1 MSSSA
6 PSHYESTLERLIF
19 EHLTMQQW
27 CEGDKANY
35 SRELGLDVSELKLFI
50 ESTQSDAWARLSALH
65 GGEDVS
71 WKKFSERLAK
81 EIDSRG
87 AIDVLRKGLVDLGVK
102 FNLAFF
108 APAHDL
114 TPENRINYDS
124 NRTTVTRQIKMS
136 ESKEND
142 SIDLVFF
149 LNGIPVATA
158 ELKAQTAGQNVK
170 DAIHQYRFDR
180 KPNDL
185 IFRSRALVN
194 FAIDENDVFMSTQLR
209 GAGTVFLPFNQGS
222 AGGGKAGG
230 KGNPLDPAGEK
241 TRYFW
246 HSVLQR
252 DSWLRI
258 LGTYIHVSHKV
269 DEATGKKTGE
279 KIVVFPRFHQ
289 WHAVESLI
297 AATALIGPGV
307 NRLAQHSA
315 GSGKSNT
322 ISWLAHRLSVLHSPS
337 ELPEDSPLRT
347 KGISSNDPIFDKVIV
362 VTDRRVLDQ
371 QLRDTVSSFD
381 HQPGSIVSVRED
393 AGSKNAQLRSA
404 LETKATRI
412 IITTIQTFPVVA
424 KSATELAGTRFA
436 IIVDEAHSG
445 QSGDT
450 AKDLKLVL
458 GGGNPSESL
467 IAAEEFDTKNS
478 VVEESF
484 EDMLEKSVNAR
495 GKSENITFFAFT
507 ATPRSKTLE
516 LFGEKIIGSDGEP
529 IHVAFHQYSMKQ
541 AIEEKYILDVLKN
554 YTTYKTYYKLANNL
568 GADDLEVPT
577 GKAASALAR
586 YASLHPT
593 NLAQKAEIIVEH
605 FRVNTAKKID
615 GSAKAMVVTRS
626 RLHAVR
632 YKQAIDKYISEK
644 NYKDVRTLVAF
655 SGTVYDPDVPGS
667 EYTEHILNHIKST
680 SIPEEFA
687 KSYQVLIVAE
697 KYQTGFDQPLLHTM
711 YVDKKLNGI
720 AAVQTLSRLNRI
732 HPDKE
737 DTFVLDFVNDAEDIQ
752 EAFRPYFEDTTSVPT
767 DPNILYNLQQRIM
780 SAGVLHSDEVRQAV
794 VGILNAS
801 TAGSS
806 ALKANTDTA
815 VQRWNLLDDESK
827 IDFKSLCRNYVA
839 AYSFLAQIVPFK
851 DVDLEELYYYT
862 KMLERRLLLD
872 NSGGSLDID
881 DSVVLT
887 HLRTQIEAQ
896 NVDLSLNQGSEEPMD
911 PAIVESSGGKKED
924 DTELLSRLIADLNDR
939 FGLNLTDADRIWFEQ
954 QQQHYANDPDLMEV
968 AKANDYDNFE
978 MHFVPLVADGL
989 IERHE
994 ANEDL
999 FKAFFNQ
1006 PDFQRMMTRALSMS
1020 LYNHFNPPK
1029 DGVISGKTHR
1039 LPDGSKV
1046 PTI

>member
-1 MSSSA
+1 MTSDKA
-6 PSHYESTLERLIF
+6 HLESTLEKLIF
-19 EHLTMQQW
+19 EHLTTNGWLPGNSQ
-27 CEGDKANY
+27 NY
-35 SRELGLDVSELKLFI
+35 SRELGLDLSELRLFLQDTQAESLAKLF
-50 ESTQSDAWARLSALH
+50 SLQ
-65 GGEDVS
+65 GGEEIA
-71 WKKFSERLAK
+71 WKKFCDRLTQ
-81 EIDSRG
+81 EIDKRG
-87 AIDVLRKGLVDLGVK
+87 TIDVLRKGIVDLGVK
-102 FNLAFF
+102 FQLSYF
-108 APAHDL
+108 ASANDL
-114 TPENRINYDS
+114 SHINKILYDS
-124 NRTTVTRQIKMS
+124 NRVTLTRQVRMS
-136 ESKEND
+136 ESKVND

-158 ELKAQTAGQNVK
+158 ELKAQSAGQNVK
-170 DAIHQYRFDR
+170 HAINQYRRDR
-180 KPNDL
+180 KPSDL
-185 IFRSRALVN
+185 IFRSRSLVN
-194 FAIDENDVFMSTQLR
+194 FAIDENDVFMATQLK
-209 GAGTVFLPFNQGS
+209 GVSTIFLPFNRGS
-222 AGGGKAGG
+222 AGAGMAGG
-230 KGNPLDPAGEK
+230 SGNPLDPNGEK

-246 HSVLQR
+246 HEVLQR
-252 DSWLRI
+252 DNWLRI
-258 LGTYIHVSHKV
+258 LGSYIHVSYKV

-279 KIVVFPRFHQ
+279 RVIIFPRFHQ
-289 WHAVESLI
+289 WHSVESMLE
-297 AATALIGPGV
+297 ATSKSGPGV

-322 ISWLAHRLSVLHSPS
+322 ISWLAHRLSVLHSPTEVDKS
-337 ELPEDSPLRT
+337 SVLSQ
-347 KGISSNDPIFDKVIV
+347 KGISANEPIFDKVIV

-371 QLRDTVSSFD
+371 QLRDTVASFD
-381 HQPGSIVSVRED
+381 HQPGSIVSVKED
-393 AGSKNAQLRSA
+393 TGSKNVQLREA

-424 KSATELAGTRFA
+424 KSATELSGTRFA

-445 QSGDT
+445 QSGET

-458 GGGNPSESL
+458 SGGSSEEAL
-467 IAAEEFDTKNS
+467 QAAEEFDAVN
-478 VVEESF
+478 VPIEDSF
-484 EDMLEKSVNAR
+484 EALLEKSVSSR

-507 ATPRSKTLE
+507 ATPKSKTLE
-516 LFGEKIIGSDGEP
+516 LFGEKTIGTDGQP
-529 IHVAFHQYSMKQ
+529 VHVAFHQYSMKQ

-568 GADDLEVPT
+568 SENDIEVPK

-632 YKQAIDKYISEK
+632 YKQAIDAYISEK
-644 NYKDVRTLVAF
+644 QYKDVRTLVAF
-655 SGTVYDPDVPGS
+655 SGTVYDPDVKGS
-667 EYTEHILNHIKST
+667 EYTEYLLNHIKST
-680 SIPEEFA
+680 AIPEEFA

-697 KYQTGFDQPLLHTM
+697 KFQTGFDQPLLHTM
-711 YVDKKLNGI
+711 YVDKKLNAI

-737 DTFVLDFVNDAEDIQ
+737 DTFVLDFVNDAEEIQ
-752 EAFRPYFEDTTSVPT
+752 DAFRPYFEETASVPT
-767 DPNILYNLQQRIM
+767 DPNILFNLQQRII
-780 SAGVLHSDEVRQAV
+780 SAGILHKDEIRLAV
-794 VGILNAS
+794 EGILKATTS
-801 TAGSS
+801 GSS

-815 VQRWNLLDDESK
+815 VERWNLLDDESK
-827 IDFKSLCRNYVA
+827 SDFKSLCRNYVA
-839 AYSFLAQIVPFK
+839 AYSFLAQIVPFR
-851 DVDLEELYYYT
+851 DLELEELYYYT
-862 KMLERRLLLD
+862 KMLERRLLIGG
-872 NSGGSLDID
+872 GGSVDID

-896 NVDLSLNQGSEEPMD
+896 NVDLSLSHGSEDAMD

-924 DTELLSRLIADLNDR
+924 DTELLSRLIADLNER

>member
-1 MSSSA
+1 MA
-6 PSHYESTLERLIF
+6 DLAHYESTLEKIIT
-19 EHLTMQQW
+19 EHLTQNGWHQ
-27 CEGDKANY
+27 GDKLNY
-35 SRELGLDVSELKLFI
+35 SREEGLDLAELKSFVFK
-50 ESTQSDAWARLSALH
+50 TQSVEWERLVFLH
-65 GGEDVS
+65 GSEATAWG
-71 WKKFSERLAK
+71 KFSDRLGK
-81 EIDSRG
+81 EIENRG
-87 AIDVLRKGLVDLGVK
+87 TIDVLRKGVIDLGVK
-102 FNLAFF
+102 FQLAYF

-114 TPENRINYDS
+114 TPENRERYDS
-124 NRTTVTRQIKMS
+124 NRLTVTRQIRMS
-136 ESKEND
+136 ESNQED

-158 ELKAQTAGQNVK
+158 ELKAQTASQNVK
-170 DAIHQYRFDR
+170 HAIQQYRNDR
-180 KPNDL
+180 KPSDL
-185 IFRSRALVN
+185 IFRSRSLVN
-194 FAIDENDVFMSTQLR
+194 FAIDENDVFMTTQLK
-209 GAGTVFLPFNQGS
+209 GVSTTFLPFNQGA
-222 AGGGKAGG
+222 AGAGKAGG
-230 KGNPLDPAGEK
+230 KGNPLDSSGER
-241 TRYFW
+241 TRYLW
-246 HSVLQR
+246 HDVLQR
-252 DSWLRI
+252 DNWLRI
-258 LGTYIHVSHKV
+258 LGSYIHVSYKV

-279 KIVVFPRFHQ
+279 KTVIFPRFHQ
-289 WHAVESLI
+289 WHAVE
-297 AATALIGPGV
+297 AMVEATATSGPGV

-322 ISWLAHRLSVLHSPS
+322 ISWLAHRLSVLHTPP
-337 ELPEDSPLRT
+337 LVDSNGPLEA
-347 KGISSNDPIFDKVIV
+347 KGIGPNEPLYDKVIV

-371 QLRDTVSSFD
+371 QLRDTVASFD

-393 AGSKNAQLRSA
+393 AGSKNAQLREA

-424 KSATELAGTRFA
+424 KTATELAGTRFA

-458 GGGNPSESL
+458 SGGNSSDAL
-467 IAAEEFDTKNS
+467 LAAEEFDALNTTI
-478 VVEESF
+478 EDSF
-484 EDMLEKSVNAR
+484 EDLLEKSVSAR
-495 GKSENITFFAFT
+495 GKADNITFFAFT
-507 ATPRSKTLE
+507 ATPKSKTLE
-516 LFGEKIIGSDGEP
+516 LFGEKVISATGEP
-529 IHVAFHQYSMKQ
+529 VYIAFHQYSMRQ
-541 AIEEKYILDVLKN
+541 AIEEQYILDVLKN

-568 GADDLEVPT
+568 GVNDLEVPK
-577 GKAASALAR
+577 GKTASALAR

-605 FRVNTAKKID
+605 FRANTAKKID

-632 YKQAIDKYISEK
+632 YKQAIDAYIADK

-655 SGTVYDPDVPGS
+655 SGTVYDPEVKGS
-667 EYTEHILNHIKST
+667 EYTEYLMNDIKS
-680 SIPEEFA
+680 SAIPEEFA
-687 KSYQVLIVAE
+687 KSYQVLVVAE

-711 YVDKKLNGI
+711 YVDKKLTGI
-720 AAVQTLSRLNRI
+720 SAVQTLSRLNRI

-737 DTFVLDFVNDAEDIQ
+737 DTFVLDFVNDAEEIQ
-752 EAFRPYFEDTTSVPT
+752 EAFRPYYEESTSVPT
-767 DPNILYNLQQRIM
+767 DPNILFNLQQRLM
-780 SAGVLHSDEVRQAV
+780 SANILHKDEMRLAV
-794 VGILNAS
+794 DGILKAT

-815 VQRWNLLDDESK
+815 VERWNLLDDESK

-851 DVDLEELYYYT
+851 DPELEELYYYI

-872 NSGGSLDID
+872 NGGGTVDID
-881 DSVVLT
+881 DSVALT
-887 HLRTQIEAQ
+887 HLRTQIIAQ
-896 NVDLSLNQGSEEPMD
+896 NEDLSLTGGTEEPMD
-911 PAIVESSGGKKED
+911 PAISESAGGKQED
-924 DTELLSRLIADLNDR
+924 ESELLSKLIADLNER

-968 AKANDYDNFE
+968 ARANDYDNFE

-1020 LYNHFNPPK
+1020 LYNHFNPPA
-1029 DGVISGKTHR
+1029 DGVIKGKTHR
-1039 LPDGSKV
+1039 LPDGSRV
-1046 PTI
+1046 PTL

>member
-1 MSSSA
+1 MISEQA
-6 PSHYESTLERLIF
+6 HYESTLEKLIT
-19 EHLTMQQW
+19 EHLCNNQW
-27 CEGDKANY
+27 LQGEKSNY
-35 SRELGLDVSELKLFI
+35 NLELGLDLEELKQFI
-50 ESTQSDAWARLSALH
+50 LSTQSMEWERLKSLH
-65 GGEDVS
+65 GGDEAA
-71 WKKFSERLAK
+71 WKKFSERLGK
-81 EIDSRG
+81 EIDIRG
-87 AIDVLRKGLVDLGVK
+87 TIDVLRKGVVDLGVK
-102 FNLAFF
+102 FQLAYF

-114 TPENRINYDS
+114 TAENRDKYNS
-124 NRTTVTRQIKMS
+124 NRSTVTRQIRMS
-136 ESKEND
+136 ETNVND

-170 DAIHQYRFDR
+170 HAIKQYRNDR

-194 FAIDENDVFMSTQLR
+194 FAIDENDVFMTTQLK
-209 GAGTVFLPFNQGS
+209 GVSTTFLPFNQGS

-230 KGNPLDPAGEK
+230 MGNPLDPLGEK

-246 HSVLQR
+246 HEVLQR
-252 DSWLRI
+252 DNWLRI
-258 LGTYIHVSHKV
+258 LGSYIHVSYKV

-279 KIVVFPRFHQ
+279 KNVIFPRFHQ
-289 WHAVESLI
+289 WHSVETMVK
-297 AATALIGPGV
+297 ATAESGPGV

-322 ISWLAHRLSVLHSPS
+322 ISWLAHRLSVLHTPS
-337 ELPEDSPLRT
+337 TVDTNSVLAT
-347 KGISSNDPIFDKVIV
+347 KGIGSNEPLFDKVIV

-371 QLRDTVSSFD
+371 QLRDTVASFD

-393 AGSKNAQLRSA
+393 AGSKNTQLRSA

-412 IITTIQTFPVVA
+412 VITTIQTFPVVA
-424 KSATELAGTRFA
+424 KSATDLAGTRFA

-458 GGGNPSESL
+458 GGGNSKDAL
-467 IAAEEFDTKNS
+467 QAAEDFDSLNAPT
-478 VVEESF
+478 EESF
-484 EDMLEKSVNAR
+484 EDLLEKSVAAR
-495 GKSENITFFAFT
+495 GAAHNITFFAFT
-507 ATPRSKTLE
+507 ATPKSKTLE
-516 LFGEKIIGSDGEP
+516 LFGEKVTSEAGDP
-529 IHVAFHQYSMKQ
+529 IYVAFHQYSMKQ
-541 AIEEKYILDVLKN
+541 AIEEQYILDVLKN

-568 GADDLEVPT
+568 GTGDIEVPK

-632 YKQAIDKYISEK
+632 YKQAIDAYIKEK

-655 SGTVYDPDVPGS
+655 SGTVYDPDVKGS
-667 EYTEHILNHIKST
+667 EYTEYLMNAIKSAA
-680 SIPEEFA
+680 IPEEFA
-687 KSYQVLIVAE
+687 KSYQVLVVAE

-720 AAVQTLSRLNRI
+720 SAVQTLSRLNRI
-732 HPDKE
+732 HPEKE
-737 DTFVLDFVNDAEDIQ
+737 DTFVLDFVNDAEEIQ
-752 EAFRPYFEDTTSVPT
+752 EAFRPYFEETSSVPT

-780 SAGVLHSDEVRQAV
+780 AANILHTEEIRLAV
-794 VGILNAS
+794 DGILKAT

-815 VQRWNLLDDESK
+815 VERWNLLDDEAK
-827 IDFKSLCRNYVA
+827 VDFKSLCRNFVA

-851 DVDLEELYYYT
+851 DINLEQLYYYT
-862 KMLERRLLLD
+862 KMLERRLILG
-872 NSGGSLDID
+872 NGGGTVDID

-887 HLRTQIEAQ
+887 HLRTQIISQSE
-896 NVDLSLNQGSEEPMD
+896 DLSLVHGTDEPMD
-911 PAIVESSGGKKED
+911 PAISESTGGKQED
-924 DTELLSRLIADLNDR
+924 ETELLSRLIADLNER

-954 QQQHYANDPDLMEV
+954 QQQHYANDPDLREV

>member
-1 MSSSA
+1 MTEVA
-6 PSHYESTLERLIF
+6 HLESTLEKHI
-19 EHLTMQQW
+19 T
-27 CEGDKANY
+27 NY
-35 SRELGLDVSELKLFI
+35 LVQHGWILGSSSSYNVDLGLAPDELMQFVTT
-50 ESTQSDAWARLSALH
+50 TQSSSWARLVSLH
-65 GGEDVS
+65 GGEENA
-71 WKKFSERLAK
+71 KNKFGQRLAN

-87 AIDVLRKGLVDLGVK
+87 TIEVLRKGIIDLGVR
-102 FNLAFF
+102 FELAYF
-108 APAHDL
+108 APAHEL
-114 TPENRINYDS
+114 TPESREMFES
-124 NRTTVTRQIKMS
+124 NRVTITRQVRFS
-136 ESKEND
+136 ETKQKD
-142 SIDLVFF
+142 IIDLVFF

-158 ELKAQTAGQNVK
+158 ELKSQTAGQNVK
-170 DAIHQYRFDR
+170 HAIHQYRYDR
-180 KPNDL
+180 RPSDL

-194 FAIDENDVFMSTQLR
+194 FAIDENDVFMATQLK
-209 GAGTVFLPFNQGS
+209 GVSTVFLPFNQGS
-222 AGGGKAGG
+222 AGPGRAGG
-230 KGNPLDPAGEK
+230 MGNPLNPEGEK
-241 TRYFW
+241 TSYFW
-246 HSVLQR
+246 RDVLQR
-252 DSWLRI
+252 DNWLRI
-258 LGTYIHVSHKV
+258 LGSYIHVSYKV
-269 DEATGKKTGE
+269 DETTGKKTGE
-279 KIVVFPRFHQ
+279 KNVIFPRFHQ
-289 WHAVESLI
+289 WHSVEAMI
-297 AATALIGPGV
+297 QATSMTGPGV

-322 ISWLAHRLSVLHSPS
+322 ISWLAHRLSVLHSPANVQEGG
-337 ELPEDSPLRT
+337 ELAK
-347 KGISSNDPIFDKVIV
+347 KGIGPNEPIFDKVIV

-371 QLRDTVSSFD
+371 QLRDTVASFD

-393 AGSKNAQLRSA
+393 AGSKNQQLREA

-424 KSATELAGTRFA
+424 KSATELAGSRFA

-445 QSGDT
+445 QSGET
-450 AKDLKLVL
+450 SKDLKLVL
-458 GGGNPSESL
+458 GGSNSSDAL
-467 IAAEEFDTKNS
+467 QAAEQFDSSYAITES
-478 VVEESF
+478 SF
-484 EDMLEKSVNAR
+484 EDLIEQSVDAR
-495 GKSENITFFAFT
+495 GRSENITFFAFT
-507 ATPRSKTLE
+507 ATPKSKTLE
-516 LFGEKIIGSDGEP
+516 LFGEKVVGADGEP

-568 GADDLEVPT
+568 GTADQEVPK

-632 YKQAIDKYISEK
+632 YKQAIDAYINEK
-644 NYKDVRTLVAF
+644 QYKDVRTLVAF
-655 SGTVYDPDVPGS
+655 SGTVYDPDVPSS
-667 EYTEHILNHIKST
+667 EYTEYLLNHIKST
-680 SIPEEFA
+680 AIPEEFA

-737 DTFVLDFVNDAEDIQ
+737 DTFVLDFVNEAEDIQ
-752 EAFRPYFEDTTSVPT
+752 EAFRPYFEETTSVPT

-780 SAGVLHSDEVRQAV
+780 SAGILHKEEVRLAV
-794 VGILNAS
+794 EGILSA
-801 TAGSS
+801 TTKGSS

-815 VQRWNLLDDESK
+815 VARWDLLDDESK
-827 IDFKSLCRNYVA
+827 VDFKSLCRNYVA

-851 DVDLEELYYYT
+851 DAELEELYYYV
-862 KMLERRLLLD
+862 KMLERRLLI
-872 NSGGSLDID
+872 NTGGSVDID

-896 NVDLSLNQGSEEPMD
+896 NVDLSLLHGSEDPMD
-911 PAIVESSGGKKED
+911 PAVVESTSGKKED
-924 DTELLSRLIADLNDR
+924 DTELLSRLIADLNER

-954 QQQHYANDPDLMEV
+954 QQQHYANDPDLKAV
-968 AKANDYDNFE
+968 AEANDYDNFE
-978 MHFVPLVADGL
+978 LYFEPLVAGGL

-1029 DGVISGKTHR
+1029 DGVIKGKTHR

-1046 PTI
+1046 PKV

>member
-1 MSSSA
+1 MTDIA
-6 PSHYESTLERLIF
+6 HYESTLEKIIT
-19 EHLTMQQW
+19 EHLTDNHW
-27 CEGDKANY
+27 HEGAKSNY
-35 SRELGLDVSELKLFI
+35 KRELGLDVEELMSFVS
-50 ESTQSDAWARLSALH
+50 STQKQAWERLTSLH
-65 GGEDVS
+65 GGEDAAR
-71 WKKFSERLAK
+71 KKFSERLGK

-87 AIDVLRKGLVDLGVK
+87 TIDVLRKGIVDLGVK
-102 FNLAFF
+102 FQLAYFV
-108 APAHDL
+108 PAHDL
-114 TPENRINYDS
+114 TPENREKYNA
-124 NRTTVTRQIKMS
+124 NRVTVTRQIKMS
-136 ESKEND
+136 ETNLDD

-158 ELKAQTAGQNVK
+158 ELKSQTAGQNVK
-170 DAIHQYRFDR
+170 HAIKQFRTDR

-185 IFRSRALVN
+185 IFRSRSLVN
-194 FAIDENDVFMSTQLR
+194 FALDENDVFMTTQLK
-209 GAGTVFLPFNQGS
+209 GVSTTFLPFNQGA
-222 AGGGKAGG
+222 AGAGKAGG
-230 KGNPLDPAGEK
+230 LGNPLDPAGEK

-246 HSVLQR
+246 HEVLQR

-258 LGTYIHVSHKV
+258 LGSYIHVSYKT

-279 KIVVFPRFHQ
+279 KTVIFPRFHQ
-289 WHAVESLI
+289 WHSVESMV
-297 AATALIGPGV
+297 AATAHSGPGV

-322 ISWLAHRLSVLHSPS
+322 ISWLAHRLSVLHTPS
-337 ELPEDSPLRT
+337 EIDLASKLAT
-347 KGISSNDPIFDKVIV
+347 QGIGSNEPIFDKVIV

-371 QLRDTVSSFD
+371 QLRDTVASFD

-393 AGSKNAQLRSA
+393 SGSKNTQLREA

-412 IITTIQTFPVVA
+412 VITTIQTFPVVA

-450 AKDLKLVL
+450 AKDVKLVL
-458 GGGNPSESL
+458 GGGTSADAL
-467 IAAEEFDTKNS
+467 QAAEEFDSNHS
-478 VVEESF
+478 PIEDSF
-484 EDMLEKSVNAR
+484 EDLLEKSVAAR
-495 GKSENITFFAFT
+495 GKSNNITFFAFT
-507 ATPRSKTLE
+507 ATPKSKTLE
-516 LFGEKIIGSDGEP
+516 LFGEKVNSATGDP
-529 IHVAFHQYSMKQ
+529 IFVPFHQYSMRQ
-541 AIEEKYILDVLKN
+541 AIEEEYILDVLKN
-554 YTTYKTYYKLANNL
+554 YTTYKTYYKLANSL
-568 GADDLEVPT
+568 GSTDMEVPK

-605 FRVNTAKKID
+605 FRANTSKKID

-632 YKQAIDKYISEK
+632 YKQAIDAYIQEK
-644 NYKDVRTLVAF
+644 NYRDVRTLVAF
-655 SGTVYDPDVPGS
+655 SGTVYDPDVKGS
-667 EYTEHILNHIKST
+667 EFTEFSMNAFKS
-680 SIPEEFA
+680 SAIPEEFA
-687 KSYQVLIVAE
+687 KSYQVLVVAE

-720 AAVQTLSRLNRI
+720 TAVQTLSRLNRI

-737 DTFVLDFVNDAEDIQ
+737 DTFVLDFVNDAEEIQ
-752 EAFRPYFEDTTSVPT
+752 ESFRPYYEQTSSIPT
-767 DPNILYNLQQRIM
+767 DPNILYDFQQKIM
-780 SAGVLHSDEVRQAV
+780 SSGIIHKEELRLAV
-794 VGILNAS
+794 DGILKAT

-815 VQRWNLLDDESK
+815 VARWNKLDDESK

-851 DVDLEELYYYT
+851 DIELEELYYYT
-862 KMLERRLLLD
+862 KMLERRLLL
-872 NSGGSLDID
+872 NYGGGTVDID

-887 HLRTQIEAQ
+887 HLRTQIIAQ
-896 NVDLSLNQGSEEPMD
+896 NEDLSLVNGSEDPMD
-911 PAIVESSGGKKED
+911 PSVVESAGGKQEEER
-924 DTELLSRLIADLNDR
+924 ELLSRLIADLNER

-954 QQQHYANDPDLMEV
+954 QQQHYANDTDLMEV
-968 AKANDYDNFE
+968 ARANDYDNFE

>member
-1 MSSSA
+1 MA
-6 PSHYESTLERLIF
+6 ELAHYESTLEKLIT
-19 EHLTMQQW
+19 EHLIENDWFQ
-27 CEGDKANY
+27 GVNSNY
-35 SRELGLDVSELKLFI
+35 KRELGLDLDELMLFVSA
-50 ESTQSDAWARLSALH
+50 TQSKEWERLISLH
-65 GGEDVS
+65 GGSEVS
-71 WKKFSERLAK
+71 LKKFSERLAK

-87 AIDVLRKGLVDLGVK
+87 TIDVLRRGIVDLGVK
-102 FNLAFF
+102 FQLAYFV
-108 APAHDL
+108 PAHDL
-114 TPENRINYDS
+114 TPENREKYQA
-124 NRTTVTRQIKMS
+124 NRVTVTRQIKMS
-136 ESKEND
+136 ETNVND

-158 ELKAQTAGQNVK
+158 ELKAQTASQNVK
-170 DAIHQYRFDR
+170 HAIKQYRYDR

-185 IFRSRALVN
+185 IFRGRSLVN
-194 FAIDENDVFMSTQLR
+194 FAIDENDVFMTTQLK
-209 GAGTVFLPFNQGS
+209 GVSTTFLPFNKGA
-222 AGGGKAGG
+222 AGAGKAGG
-230 KGNPLDPAGEK
+230 MGNPLDPAGEK

-246 HSVLQR
+246 HEVLQR
-252 DSWLRI
+252 DNWLRI
-258 LGTYIHVSHKV
+258 LGNYIHVSYKI

-279 KIVVFPRFHQ
+279 KTVIFPRFHQ
-289 WHAVESLI
+289 WHSVE
-297 AATALIGPGV
+297 AMVEATSFSGPGV

-337 ELPEDSPLRT
+337 LVDSSSPLAA
-347 KGISSNDPIFDKVIV
+347 KGINANEPIFDKVIV

-371 QLRDTVSSFD
+371 QLRDTVASFD

-393 AGSKNAQLRSA
+393 AGSKNAQLREA

-424 KSATELAGTRFA
+424 KSATELAGVRFA

-445 QSGDT
+445 QSGET

-458 GGGNPSESL
+458 GGGNTSDAL
-467 IAAEEFDTKNS
+467 QAAEDFDSMNTT
-478 VVEESF
+478 VEESF
-484 EDMLEKSVNAR
+484 EDLLEKSLSAR
-495 GKSENITFFAFT
+495 GKAENITFFAFT
-507 ATPRSKTLE
+507 ATPKSKTLE
-516 LFGEKIIGSDGEP
+516 LFGEKVVLSTGEP
-529 IHVAFHQYSMKQ
+529 IYIAFHQYSMKQ
-541 AIEEKYILDVLKN
+541 AIEEGYILDVLKN
-554 YTTYKTYYKLANNL
+554 YTTYKTYYKLANEL
-568 GADDLEVPT
+568 GENDVEVPKS
-577 GKAASALAR
+577 KAASALAR

-593 NLAQKAEIIVEH
+593 NLSQKAEIIVEH
-605 FRVNTAKKID
+605 FRANTAKKID

-632 YKQAIDKYISEK
+632 YKQAIDAYISEK

-655 SGTVYDPDVPGS
+655 SGTVYDPDVSGS
-667 EYTEHILNHIKST
+667 EYTEHLMNAIKS
-680 SIPEEFA
+680 SAIPEEFA
-687 KSYQVLIVAE
+687 KSYQVLVVAE
-697 KYQTGFDQPLLHTM
+697 KFQTGFDQPLLHTM

-737 DTFVLDFVNDAEDIQ
+737 DTFILDFVNDAEEIQ
-752 EAFRPYFEDTTSVPT
+752 EAFKPYYEETTAVPT
-767 DPNILYNLQQRIM
+767 DPNILFNLRQRIM
-780 SAGVLHSDEVRQAV
+780 DARIIHKDEMRLAV
-794 VGILNAS
+794 DGILKAT

-815 VQRWNLLDDESK
+815 VERWNLLDDESK
-827 IDFKSLCRNYVA
+827 ADFKSLCRNYVY
-839 AYSFLAQIVPFK
+839 AYSFLSQIVPYK
-851 DVDLEELYYYT
+851 SSDLEELYYYT
-862 KMLERRLLLD
+862 KMLERRLLLGT
-872 NSGGSLDID
+872 GGGTVDID

-887 HLRTQIEAQ
+887 HLRTEITAQ
-896 NVDLSLNQGSEEPMD
+896 NVDLSLSGGSED
-911 PAIVESSGGKKED
+911 PLDPSVSETTGSKKED
-924 DTELLSRLIADLNDR
+924 DKELLSKLIADLNER

-968 AKANDYDNFE
+968 ARANDYDNFE

-1029 DGVISGKTHR
+1029 EGVIQGKTHK

-1046 PTI
+1046 PKI

>member
-1 MSSSA
+1 MTDLA
-6 PSHYESTLERLIF
+6 HYESTLEKLIV
-19 EHLTMQQW
+19 ETLQQNGW
-27 CEGDKANY
+27 HIGDPETY
-35 SRELGLDVSELKLFI
+35 DRELGIDPSELLAFVKA
-50 ESTQSDAWARLSALH
+50 TQANSWDRLVEVHGDHQIAL
-65 GGEDVS
+65 
-71 WKKFSERLAK
+71 KKFTDRLTK
-81 EIDSRG
+81 EIEARNV
-87 AIDVLRKGLVDLGVK
+87 IDVLRRGIVDLGVK
-102 FNLAFF
+102 FQLAFF
-108 APAHDL
+108 EPANSL
-114 TPENRINYDS
+114 VPETLALFNM

-136 ESKEND
+136 ETNTQD

-158 ELKAQTAGQNVK
+158 ELKSQTAGQNAR
-170 DAIHQYRFDR
+170 DAIRQYRFDR

-185 IFRSRALVN
+185 IFRNRALVH
-194 FAIDENDVFMSTQLR
+194 FALDENDVFMTTKLKGAST
-209 GAGTVFLPFNQGS
+209 AFLPFNKGS
-222 AGGGKAGG
+222 AGAGKAGG
-230 KGNPLDPAGEK
+230 MGNPLDPKGEK

-246 HSVLQR
+246 NEVLAR
-252 DSWLRI
+252 NNWLRI
-258 LGTYIHVSHKV
+258 IGSYIHVSHKV

-279 KIVVFPRFHQ
+279 KSVIFPRFHQ
-289 WHAVESLI
+289 WHAVEALVE
-297 AATALIGPGV
+297 ATLEVGPGV

-337 ELPEDSPLRT
+337 VIDSSSQLAQ
-347 KGISSNDPIFDKVIV
+347 KNISSNIPIFDKVIV

-381 HQPGSIVSVRED
+381 HQPGSIVSVRDD
-393 AGSKNAQLRSA
+393 AGSKNQQLRDA
-404 LETKATRI
+404 LQTRATRI

-424 KSATELAGTRFA
+424 KSATDLAGSRFA

-445 QSGDT
+445 QSGET
-450 AKDLKLVL
+450 TKDLKLVL
-458 GGGNPSESL
+458 GGKTSDAL
-467 IAAEEFDTKNS
+467 QAAEEFDAS
-478 VVEESF
+478 RSHLEDSF
-484 EDMLEKSVNAR
+484 EDLLANSLSAR
-495 GKSENITFFAFT
+495 GKAENITFFAFT
-507 ATPRSKTLE
+507 ATPKSKTLE
-516 LFGEKIIGSDGEP
+516 LFGEKSIQSDGE
-529 IHVAFHQYSMKQ
+529 IVHVAFHQYSMKQ
-541 AIEEKYILDVLKN
+541 AIEENYILDVLKN
-554 YTTYKTYYKLANNL
+554 YTTYKTYYKLANSL
-568 GADDLEVPT
+568 SSSDLEVPKS
-577 GKAASALAR
+577 KAASALAR

-605 FRVNTAKKID
+605 FRANTSRKID

-632 YKQAIDKYISEK
+632 YKLAIDHYISEK
-644 NYKDVRTLVAF
+644 QYKDVRTLVAF
-655 SGTVYDPDVPGS
+655 SGTVFDPDVTGS
-667 EYTEHILNHIKST
+667 EYTEYLLNHIKSAT
-680 SIPEEFA
+680 IPEEFA

-737 DTFVLDFVNDAEDIQ
+737 DTFVLDFVNDAEEIQ
-752 EAFRPYFEDTTSVPT
+752 DAFRPYFEETTSVPT
-767 DPNILYNLQQRIM
+767 DPNILFNLQQKIM
-780 SAGVLHSDEVRQAV
+780 SAGILHRDEIRLAV
-794 VGILNAS
+794 EGILHAT

-815 VQRWNLLDDESK
+815 VERWTLLDDESK
-827 IDFKSLCRNYVA
+827 VDFKSLCRNYVA

-851 DVDLEELYYYT
+851 DLELEELYYYT
-862 KMLERRLLLD
+862 KMLERRLLIGG
-872 NSGGSLDID
+872 GGSVDID

-896 NVDLSLNQGSEEPMD
+896 NVDISLLHGSEDPMD
-911 PAIVESSGGKKED
+911 PAIVESLGGRKEEH
-924 DTELLSRLIADLNDR
+924 TELLSRLIADLNER
-939 FGLNLTDADRIWFEQ
+939 FGLNLTDADKIWFEQ

-978 MHFVPLVADGL
+978 MHFVPLIADGL

-1029 DGVISGKTHR
+1029 DGVIQGKTHR

-1046 PTI
+1046 PTV

>member
-1 MSSSA
+1 MTDIA
-6 PSHYESTLERLIF
+6 HYESTLEKLIT
-19 EHLTMQQW
+19 EHLTENNW
-27 CEGDKANY
+27 HEGAKSNY
-35 SRELGLDVSELKLFI
+35 VREIGLDVEELMLFVL
-50 ESTQSDAWARLSALH
+50 STQSQAWERLTSLH
-65 GGEDVS
+65 GGEDAAR
-71 WKKFSERLAK
+71 KKFSERLGK

-87 AIDVLRKGLVDLGVK
+87 TIDVLRKGIVDLGVK
-102 FNLAFF
+102 FQLAYFV
-108 APAHDL
+108 PAHDL
-114 TPENRINYDS
+114 TSENREKYNA
-124 NRTTVTRQIKMS
+124 NRVTVTRQIKMS
-136 ESKEND
+136 ETNIDD

-158 ELKAQTAGQNVK
+158 ELKAQTASQNVK
-170 DAIHQYRFDR
+170 HAIKQYRYDR

-185 IFRSRALVN
+185 IFRSRSLVN
-194 FAIDENDVFMSTQLR
+194 FAIDENDVFMTTQLK
-209 GAGTVFLPFNQGS
+209 GVSTTFLPFNKGA
-222 AGGGKAGG
+222 AGAGKAGG
-230 KGNPLDPAGEK
+230 MGNPLDPEGEK

-246 HSVLQR
+246 HEVLQR
-252 DSWLRI
+252 DNWLRI
-258 LGTYIHVSHKV
+258 LGSYIHVSYKV

-279 KIVVFPRFHQ
+279 KTVIFPRFHQ
-289 WHAVESLI
+289 WHSVE
-297 AATALIGPGV
+297 AMVEATANSGPGV

-337 ELPEDSPLRT
+337 VIDSDGPLAS
-347 KGISSNDPIFDKVIV
+347 KGISSNEPLFDKVIV

-371 QLRDTVSSFD
+371 QLRDTVASFD

-393 AGSKNAQLRSA
+393 AGSKNAQLREA

-424 KSATELAGTRFA
+424 KSATVLAGTRFA

-458 GGGNPSESL
+458 GAGNTSDAL
-467 IAAEEFDTKNS
+467 LAAEDFDSINTT
-478 VVEESF
+478 VEESF
-484 EDMLEKSVNAR
+484 EDLLEKSLSAR
-495 GKSENITFFAFT
+495 GKAENITFFAFT
-507 ATPRSKTLE
+507 ATPKSKTLE
-516 LFGEKIIGSDGEP
+516 LFGEKVVSTTGEP
-529 IHVAFHQYSMKQ
+529 VYVAFHQYSMKQ
-541 AIEEKYILDVLKN
+541 AIEEAYILDVLKN
-554 YTTYKTYYKLANNL
+554 YTTYKTYYKLANDL
-568 GADDLEVPT
+568 GDNDVEVPKS
-577 GKAASALAR
+577 KAASALAR

-593 NLAQKAEIIVEH
+593 NLSQKAEIIVEH
-605 FRVNTAKKID
+605 FRANTAKKID

-632 YKQAIDKYISEK
+632 YKQAIDAYIAEK
-644 NYKDVRTLVAF
+644 NYMDVRTLVAF
-655 SGTVYDPDVPGS
+655 SGTVYDPDVSGS
-667 EYTEHILNHIKST
+667 EYTEHMMNAIKS
-680 SIPEEFA
+680 SAIPEEFA
-687 KSYQVLIVAE
+687 KSYQVLVVAE
-697 KYQTGFDQPLLHTM
+697 KFQTGFDQPLLHTM

-737 DTFVLDFVNDAEDIQ
+737 DTFVLDFVNDAEEMQ
-752 EAFRPYFEDTTSVPT
+752 EAFRPYYEETTSVPT
-767 DPNILYNLQQRIM
+767 DPNILFNLQQRLMAANI
-780 SAGVLHSDEVRQAV
+780 LHQDEMRLAV
-794 VGILNAS
+794 DGILKAT

-815 VQRWNLLDDESK
+815 VERWNLLDDESK

-851 DVDLEELYYYT
+851 NLELEELYYYT

-872 NSGGSLDID
+872 SGGGTVDID

-887 HLRTQIEAQ
+887 HLRTQIIAQ
-896 NVDLSLNQGSEEPMD
+896 NEDLSLDHGTENPMD
-911 PAIVESSGGKKED
+911 PAIIEGTGGKPEEE
-924 DTELLSRLIADLNDR
+924 TELLSRLIADLNDR
-939 FGLNLTDADRIWFEQ
+939 FGLNLTDVDRIWFEQ

-968 AKANDYDNFE
+968 ARANDYDNFE

-1029 DGVISGKTHR
+1029 DGVIKGKTHR

-1046 PTI
+1046 PKI

>member
-1 MSSSA
+1 MSDLA
-6 PSHYESTLERLIF
+6 HYESTLEKLIT
-19 EHLTMQQW
+19 EHLQENGWFQ
-27 CEGDKANY
+27 GISSNY
-35 SRELGLDVSELKLFI
+35 DRQHGLDLTELKLFI
-50 ESTQSDAWARLSALH
+50 LETQTNSWERLVSLH
-65 GGEDVS
+65 GGHEAA
-71 WKKFSERLAK
+71 WRKFADRLSK

-87 AIDVLRKGLVDLGVK
+87 TIDVLRKGLIDLGVR
-102 FNLAFF
+102 FQLAFF

-114 TPENRINYDS
+114 TEENRIKYQA
-124 NRTTVTRQIKMS
+124 NRTTVTRQVRMS
-136 ESKEND
+136 ETHEND

-158 ELKAQTAGQNVK
+158 ELKSQTSGQNLK
-170 DAIHQYRFDR
+170 DAIRQYRYDR

-185 IFRSRALVN
+185 IFKSRSLVN
-194 FAIDENDVFMSTQLR
+194 FAIDENDVFMTTQLK
-209 GAGTVFLPFNQGS
+209 GVSTVFLPFNQGS
-222 AGGGKAGG
+222 AGAGKAGG
-230 KGNPLDPAGEK
+230 MGNPLNPDGEK
-241 TRYFW
+241 TSYFW
-246 HSVLQR
+246 REVLQR
-252 DSWLRI
+252 DNWLRI
-258 LGTYIHVSHKV
+258 LGAYIHVSYKV
-269 DEATGKKTGE
+269 DETTGKKTGE
-279 KIVVFPRFHQ
+279 KNVIFPRFHQ
-289 WHAVESLI
+289 WHSVESI
-297 AATALIGPGV
+297 IKATSEVGPGV

-322 ISWLAHRLSVLHSPS
+322 ISWLSHRLSVLHSPASVREGS
-337 ELPEDSPLRT
+337 ELSK
-347 KGISSNDPIFDKVIV
+347 KGIGPNEPIFDKVIV

-371 QLRDTVSSFD
+371 QLRDTVASFD

-393 AGSKNAQLRSA
+393 AGSKNQQLRQA
-404 LETKATRI
+404 LETKAARI

-424 KSATELAGTRFA
+424 KTATDLAGSRFA

-445 QSGDT
+445 QSGET
-450 AKDLKLVL
+450 SKDLKLVL
-458 GGGNPSESL
+458 GGGNPVDAL
-467 IAAEEFDTKNS
+467 QAAEQFDSSNL
-478 VVEESF
+478 VIEASF
-484 EDMLEKSVNAR
+484 EDLIEKSVDAR
-495 GKSENITFFAFT
+495 GRSENITFFAFT
-507 ATPRSKTLE
+507 ATPKSKTLE
-516 LFGEKIIGSDGEP
+516 LFGEKVVGVDGEP
-529 IHVAFHQYSMKQ
+529 IHVAFHQYSMRQ

-568 GADDLEVPT
+568 GSDDVEVPK

-605 FRVNTAKKID
+605 FRANTAKKID

-632 YKQAIDKYISEK
+632 YKQAIDAYINEK
-644 NYKDVRTLVAF
+644 QYKDVRTLVAF
-655 SGTVYDPDVPGS
+655 SGTVYDPDVPSS
-667 EYTEHILNHIKST
+667 EYTEYFLNHIKST
-680 SIPEEFA
+680 AIPEEFA

-737 DTFVLDFVNDAEDIQ
+737 DTFVLDFVNEAEDIQ
-752 EAFRPYFEDTTSVPT
+752 DAFRPYFEETTSVPT
-767 DPNILYNLQQRIM
+767 DPNIIYNLQQRIM
-780 SAGVLHSDEVRQAV
+780 SAGILHRKEVRLAV
-794 VGILNAS
+794 EGILSA
-801 TAGSS
+801 TTKGSS

-815 VQRWNLLDDESK
+815 VARWEQLDDDSRL
-827 IDFKSLCRNYVA
+827 DFKRLCRDYVA

-851 DVDLEELYYYT
+851 DTELEELYYYT
-862 KMLERRLLLD
+862 KMLERRLLID
-872 NSGGSLDID
+872 GGGSVDID

-896 NVDLSLNQGSEEPMD
+896 NVDLSLLQGSDSPMN
-911 PAIVESSGGKKED
+911 PAIVESASSRKED
-924 DTELLSRLIADLNDR
+924 NTELLSRLIADLNER

-954 QQQHYANDPDLMEV
+954 QQQHYANDPDLKAV
-968 AKANDYDNFE
+968 AEANDYDNFE
-978 MHFVPLVADGL
+978 LYFEPLVAGGL

-1029 DGVISGKTHR
+1029 NGVIRGKSHR
-1039 LPDGSKV
+1039 LPDGSRV
-1046 PTI
+1046 PRV

>member
-1 MSSSA
+1 MA
-6 PSHYESTLERLIF
+6 DLAHYESTLEKLIT
-19 EHLTMQQW
+19 EHLTEHGW
-27 CEGDKANY
+27 HEGNKLNY
-35 SRELGLDVSELKLFI
+35 RREIGLDIEELKMFL
-50 ESTQSDAWARLSALH
+50 SATQVRAWEKLVSLHGSDDAAWMKFSDRLS
-65 GGEDVS
+65 
-71 WKKFSERLAK
+71 K
-81 EIDSRG
+81 EIDTRG
-87 AIDVLRKGLVDLGVK
+87 TIDVLRKGVVDLGVK
-102 FNLAFF
+102 FQLAYFV
-108 APAHDL
+108 PAHDL
-114 TPENRINYDS
+114 TPENRAKFNA
-124 NRTTVTRQIKMS
+124 NRVTVTRQIKMS
-136 ESKEND
+136 ETNVDD

-158 ELKAQTAGQNVK
+158 ELKAQTAGQNVTH
-170 DAIHQYRFDR
+170 AIRQYRTDR

-185 IFRSRALVN
+185 IFRNRSLVN
-194 FAIDENDVFMSTQLR
+194 FALDENDVFMTTQLK
-209 GAGTVFLPFNQGS
+209 GVSTTFLPFNQGA
-222 AGGGKAGG
+222 AGAGKAGG
-230 KGNPLDPAGEK
+230 LGNPINPAGEK

-246 HSVLQR
+246 HEVLQR
-252 DSWLRI
+252 DNWLRI
-258 LGTYIHVSHKV
+258 LGSYIHVSYRV

-279 KIVVFPRFHQ
+279 KTIIFPRFHQ
-289 WHAVESLI
+289 WHSVESMV
-297 AATALIGPGV
+297 AATSISGPGV

-322 ISWLAHRLSVLHSPS
+322 ISWLAHRLSVLHSPAAV
-337 ELPEDSPLRT
+337 EPHGPLAA
-347 KGISSNDPIFDKVIV
+347 KGIGSNEPLFDKVIV

-371 QLRDTVSSFD
+371 QLRDTVASFE

-393 AGSKNAQLRSA
+393 VGSKNAQLREA

-458 GGGNPSESL
+458 SGESTSDAL
-467 IAAEEFDTKNS
+467 LAAEEFDTLNTTI
-478 VVEESF
+478 EDSF
-484 EDMLEKSVNAR
+484 EDLLEKSVSAR
-495 GKSENITFFAFT
+495 GKAENITFFAFT
-507 ATPRSKTLE
+507 ATPKSKTLE
-516 LFGEKIIGSDGEP
+516 LFGEKVVSATGEP
-529 IHVAFHQYSMKQ
+529 VYVAFHQYSMRQ
-541 AIEEKYILDVLKN
+541 AIEEQYILDVLKN

-568 GADDLEVPT
+568 GASDLEVPK

-632 YKQAIDKYISEK
+632 YKQAIDAYIAEK

-655 SGTVYDPDVPGS
+655 SGTVYDPDVKGS
-667 EYTEHILNHIKST
+667 EYTEYLMNAIKS
-680 SIPEEFA
+680 SAIPEEFA
-687 KSYQVLIVAE
+687 KSYQVLVVAE

-720 AAVQTLSRLNRI
+720 SAVQTLSRLNRI

-737 DTFVLDFVNDAEDIQ
+737 DTFVLDFVNDAEEIQ
-752 EAFRPYFEDTTSVPT
+752 EAFRPYYEETTSVPT

-780 SAGVLHSDEVRQAV
+780 AANILHKNEMRLAV
-794 VGILNAS
+794 DGILKAT

-815 VQRWNLLDDESK
+815 VERWNLLDDESK

-851 DVDLEELYYYT
+851 DPELEELYYYT
-862 KMLERRLLLD
+862 KMLERRLLLG
-872 NSGGSLDID
+872 SGGGTVDID

-887 HLRTQIEAQ
+887 HLRTQIIAQ
-896 NVDLSLNQGSEEPMD
+896 NEDLSLVHGTEEPMD
-911 PAIVESSGGKKED
+911 PAITENTGGKQED
-924 DTELLSRLIADLNDR
+924 ETELLSRLIADLNER

-968 AKANDYDNFE
+968 ARANDYDNFE

-1029 DGVISGKTHR
+1029 DGVIKGKTHR

-1046 PTI
+1046 PTV

>member
-1 MSSSA
+1 MPGLA
-6 PSHYESTLERLIF
+6 HYESTLEKLIT
-19 EHLTMQQW
+19 EYLIDNEWHQG
-27 CEGDKANY
+27 EKSNY
-35 SRELGLDVSELKLFI
+35 TRDIGLDIEELKLFLL
-50 ESTQSDAWARLSALH
+50 STQNEEWERLTSLH
-65 GGEDVS
+65 GGEIAV
-71 WKKFSERLAK
+71 WNKFSERLAK
-81 EIDSRG
+81 EIDGRG
-87 AIDVLRKGLVDLGVK
+87 TIDVLRKGIVDLGVK
-102 FNLAFF
+102 FQLAYFV
-108 APAHDL
+108 PAHDL
-114 TPENRINYDS
+114 TPENREKYNA
-124 NRTTVTRQIKMS
+124 NRVTVTRQIKMS
-136 ESKEND
+136 ETNVDD

-170 DAIHQYRFDR
+170 HAIKQYRYDR

-185 IFRSRALVN
+185 IFRNRSLVN
-194 FAIDENDVFMSTQLR
+194 FALDENDVFMTTQLK
-209 GAGTVFLPFNQGS
+209 GVSTTFLPFNKGA
-222 AGGGKAGG
+222 AGAGKAGG
-230 KGNPLDPAGEK
+230 MGNPLDPNGEK

-246 HSVLQR
+246 HEVLQR
-252 DSWLRI
+252 DNWLRI
-258 LGTYIHVSHKV
+258 LGSYIHVSYKV

-279 KIVVFPRFHQ
+279 KTVIFPRFHQ
-289 WHAVESLI
+289 WHSVE
-297 AATALIGPGV
+297 AMVEATSNSGPGV

-337 ELPEDSPLRT
+337 IIGSDSPLAA
-347 KGISSNDPIFDKVIV
+347 KGIGSNEPLYDKVIV

-371 QLRDTVSSFD
+371 QLRDTVASFD

-393 AGSKNAQLRSA
+393 AGSKNAQLREA

-424 KSATELAGTRFA
+424 KSATELAGRRFA

-458 GGGNPSESL
+458 GGGTTADAL
-467 IAAEEFDTKNS
+467 QAAEEFDSINS
-478 VVEESF
+478 PIEDNF
-484 EDMLEKSVNAR
+484 EDLLEKSVLAR
-495 GKSENITFFAFT
+495 GKAENITFFAFT
-507 ATPRSKTLE
+507 ATPKSKTLE
-516 LFGEKIIGSDGEP
+516 LFGEKIISATGDP
-529 IHVAFHQYSMKQ
+529 VYVAFHQYSMRQ
-541 AIEEKYILDVLKN
+541 AIEEQYILDVLKN
-554 YTTYKTYYKLANNL
+554 YTTYKTYYKLANEL
-568 GADDLEVPT
+568 GVDDVEVPK

-632 YKQAIDKYISEK
+632 YKQAIDAYIAERK
-644 NYKDVRTLVAF
+644 YKDVRTLVAF
-655 SGTVYDPDVPGS
+655 SGTVYDPDVKGS
-667 EYTEHILNHIKST
+667 EYTEYLMNAIKST
-680 SIPEEFA
+680 AIPEEFA
-687 KSYQVLIVAE
+687 KSYQLLVVAE

-720 AAVQTLSRLNRI
+720 SAVQTLSRLNRI

-737 DTFVLDFVNDAEDIQ
+737 DTFVLDFVNDAEEIQ
-752 EAFRPYFEDTTSVPT
+752 EAFKPYYEETSSVPT
-767 DPNILYNLQQRIM
+767 DPNILYNLQQRLM
-780 SAGVLHSDEVRQAV
+780 SANILHKVEMRLAV
-794 VGILNAS
+794 DGILKAT

-815 VQRWNLLDDESK
+815 VARWNLLDEEARV
-827 IDFKSLCRNYVA
+827 DFKSLCRNYVA

-851 DVDLEELYYYT
+851 DSDLEELYYYT
-862 KMLERRLLLD
+862 KMLERRLLLA
-872 NSGGSLDID
+872 NGGGTVDID

-887 HLRTQIEAQ
+887 HLRTQIIAQ
-896 NVDLSLNQGSEEPMD
+896 NEDLSLTHGTEDPME
-911 PAIVESSGGKKED
+911 PAISESAGGKQED
-924 DTELLSRLIADLNDR
+924 ETELLSKLIADLNDR

-954 QQQHYANDPDLMEV
+954 QQQHYANDPDLKEV
-968 AKANDYDNFE
+968 ARANDYDNFE

-1020 LYNHFNPPK
+1020 LYNHFNPPV
-1029 DGVISGKTHR
+1029 DGLIKGKTHL
-1039 LPDGSKV
+1039 LPVGSKV
-1046 PTI
+1046 PKV

>member
-1 MSSSA
+1 MA
-6 PSHYESTLERLIF
+6 DLAHYESTLEKLVT
-19 EHLTMQQW
+19 EHLTTHGWLQ
-27 CEGDKANY
+27 GNNTNY
-35 SRELGLDVSELKLFI
+35 SRDIGLDVDELKQFI
-50 ESTQSDAWARLSALH
+50 LATQSQGWDRLISLH
-65 GGEDVS
+65 GGGEVA

-81 EIDSRG
+81 EIDNRG
-87 AIDVLRKGLVDLGVK
+87 TIEVLRKGIVDLGVK
-102 FNLAFF
+102 FQLAFF
-108 APAHDL
+108 VPAHDL
-114 TPENRINYDS
+114 TPENREKYNA
-124 NRTTVTRQIKMS
+124 NRVTVTRQIKMS
-136 ESKEND
+136 ETNLDD

-170 DAIHQYRFDR
+170 YAIRQYRIDR

-194 FAIDENDVFMSTQLR
+194 FALDENDVFMTTQLK
-209 GAGTVFLPFNQGS
+209 GVSTTFLPFNKGAS
-222 AGGGKAGG
+222 GAGKAGG
-230 KGNPLDPAGEK
+230 MGNPLDQAGEK

-246 HSVLQR
+246 HEVLQR
-252 DSWLRI
+252 DNWLRI
-258 LGTYIHVSHKV
+258 LGSYIHVSYRV

-279 KIVVFPRFHQ
+279 KVIIFPRFHQ
-289 WHAVESLI
+289 WHSVE
-297 AATALIGPGV
+297 AMVEATSKSGPGV

-322 ISWLAHRLSVLHSPS
+322 ISWLAHRLSVLHSPAVIDPKS
-337 ELPEDSPLRT
+337 SLGA
-347 KGISSNDPIFDKVIV
+347 KGIGPNEPLYDKVIV

-371 QLRDTVSSFD
+371 QLRDTVASFD
-381 HQPGSIVSVRED
+381 HQPGSIISVRED
-393 AGSKNAQLRSA
+393 AGSKNAQLREA

-412 IITTIQTFPVVA
+412 VITTIQTFPVVA
-424 KSATELAGTRFA
+424 KSATDLAGTRFA

-458 GGGNPSESL
+458 GGGNLPDAL
-467 IAAEEFDTKNS
+467 QAAEEFDSMNTP
-478 VVEESF
+478 VEDSF
-484 EDMLEKSVNAR
+484 EELLEKSAQAR
-495 GKSENITFFAFT
+495 GKSGNITFFAFT
-507 ATPRSKTLE
+507 ATPKPKTLE
-516 LFGEKIIGSDGEP
+516 LFGEKSVSATGDP
-529 IHVAFHQYSMKQ
+529 VHVAFHQYSMKQ
-541 AIEEKYILDVLKN
+541 AIEEQYILDVLKN
-554 YTTYKTYYKLANNL
+554 YTTYKTYYKLANEL
-568 GADDLEVPT
+568 GMNDVEVPK

-605 FRVNTAKKID
+605 FRANTSKKID

-632 YKQAIDKYISEK
+632 YKQAIDAYIAEK

-655 SGTVYDPDVPGS
+655 SGTVYDPDVKGS
-667 EYTEHILNHIKST
+667 EYTEYLMNSIKS
-680 SIPEEFA
+680 SAIPEEFA
-687 KSYQVLIVAE
+687 KSYQVLVVAE

-720 AAVQTLSRLNRI
+720 SAVQTLSRLNRI

-737 DTFVLDFVNDAEDIQ
+737 DTFVLDFVNDAEEIQ
-752 EAFRPYFEDTTSVPT
+752 EAFRPYYEETTSVPT
-767 DPNILYNLQQRIM
+767 DPNILYNLQHRLMAANI
-780 SAGVLHSDEVRQAV
+780 LHKDEMRLAV
-794 VGILNAS
+794 DGILKA
-801 TAGSS
+801 TTVGSS

-815 VQRWNLLDDESK
+815 VERWNLLDDELK

-851 DVDLEELYYYT
+851 DLELEELYYYT
-862 KMLERRLLLD
+862 KMLERRLLLG
-872 NSGGSLDID
+872 SGGGTVDID

-887 HLRTQIEAQ
+887 HLRTQIIAQ
-896 NVDLSLNQGSEEPMD
+896 NQDLSLVHGTEDPMD
-911 PAIVESSGGKKED
+911 PTISESTGGKQED
-924 DTELLSRLIADLNDR
+924 ETELLSRLIADLNER

-968 AKANDYDNFE
+968 ARANDYDNFE

-1029 DGVISGKTHR
+1029 DGVIKGKTHR

-1046 PTI
+1046 PTV